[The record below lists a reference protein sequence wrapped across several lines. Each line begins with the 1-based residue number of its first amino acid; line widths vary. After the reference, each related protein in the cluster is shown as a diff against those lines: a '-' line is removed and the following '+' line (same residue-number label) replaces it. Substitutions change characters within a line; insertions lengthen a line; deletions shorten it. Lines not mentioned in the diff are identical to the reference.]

1 MDDPPQ
7 PGRADPRMPQHFTP
21 CGEHAEFRPVASAPL
36 LRCIG
41 MIKAA
46 IEFAREGGIAKL
58 LVDTTGLSGFTPP
71 GTLDRIWM
79 AHQFARTAGSAVK
92 VALVA
97 RPELIHPEKI
107 GVMVARN
114 RGMLTDVFSDEDA
127 ARAWLLDP
135 AAR

>member
-1 MDDPPQ
+1 M
-7 PGRADPRMPQHFTP
+7 
-21 CGEHAEFRPVASAPL
+21 PL
-36 LRCIG
+36 LRIIG
-41 MIKAA
+41 TIRAA
-46 IEFAREGGIAKL
+46 IAYAREQEIARL
-58 LVDTTGLSGFTPP
+58 LVDTTRLDGFKTP
-71 GTLDRIWM
+71 GALDRIWM

-97 RPELIHPEKI
+97 RAELIHPEKI

>member
-1 MDDPPQ
+1 
-7 PGRADPRMPQHFTP
+7 MPQHFTP

-41 MIKAA
+41 MIKAT
-46 IEFAREGGIAKL
+46 IEFARERGITKL

-97 RPELIHPEKI
+97 RAELIHPEKI

-114 RGMLTDVFSDEDA
+114 RGMMADVFSDEDA